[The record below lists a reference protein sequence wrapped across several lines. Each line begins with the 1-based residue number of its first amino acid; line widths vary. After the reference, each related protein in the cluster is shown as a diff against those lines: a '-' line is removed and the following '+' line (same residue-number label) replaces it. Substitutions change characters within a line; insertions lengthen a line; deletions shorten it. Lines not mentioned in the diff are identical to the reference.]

1 MIDKNHDM
9 KISRPEAMD
18 YFQRHQNM
26 TMKGKQDQFSR
37 IDTNSD
43 GFISPDEFDDN
54 LNKNV
59 LRALKKYA

>member
-37 IDTNSD
+37 RDTNSD
-43 GFISPDEFDDN
+43 GFISPDEFDDD
-54 LNKNV
+54 LN
-59 LRALKKYA
+59 